1 MSELVQRL
9 QQVLQRVQ
17 QVSRASALSP
27 VRLIAI
33 SKTKPVSDIAELY
46 RAGQRY
52 FGENYA
58 EELEKK
64 SNDPLIRAECPEIR
78 WHFVGHLQRK
88 KVPRLLTR
96 TTNLDCIQTVDSIE
110 LADRLHSHLHA
121 QARQLNILLQIN
133 TSNEQQK
140 YGIRPEEFLALYDH
154 IQAKCPSL
162 LCQGLMTI
170 GSMSNV
176 QAASDDDFR
185 VLLRCRENLLSKL
198 RDPSKPM
205 ELSMGMSH
213 DYERAIQAGSTI
225 IRVGS
230 SIFGARR

>member
-9 QQVLQRVQ
+9 QQVLQRVHQ
-17 QVSRASALSP
+17 ISQSSGLSP

-33 SKTKPVSDIAELY
+33 SKKKPVSDIAELY

-78 WHFVGHLQRK
+78 WHFVGHLQRN
-88 KVPRLLTR
+88 KVPRLLNR
-96 TTNLDCIQTVDSIE
+96 TANLDCIQTVDSIE
-110 LADRLHSHLHA
+110 LADRLHSHL
-121 QARQLNILLQIN
+121 QPQSRRLNILLQIN
-133 TSNEQQK
+133 TSNEEQK
-140 YGIRPEEFLALYDH
+140 YGIKPEEFLSLYEH
-154 IQAKCPSL
+154 IQSKCPSL
-162 LCQGLMTI
+162 TCQGLMTI
-170 GSMSNV
+170 GSWSNV
-176 QAASDDDFR
+176 QTASDDDFR
-185 VLLRCRENLLSKL
+185 MLVRCRENLCAKDNLPL
-198 RDPSKPM
+198 QQIEM
-205 ELSMGMSH
+205 SMGMSH
-213 DYERAIQAGSTI
+213 DYERAIQSGSTM